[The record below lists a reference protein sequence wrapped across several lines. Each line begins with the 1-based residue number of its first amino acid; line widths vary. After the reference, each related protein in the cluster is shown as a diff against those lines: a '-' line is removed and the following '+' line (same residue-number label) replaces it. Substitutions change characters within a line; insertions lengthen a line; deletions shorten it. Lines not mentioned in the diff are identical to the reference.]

1 METINILTNVSKK
14 EIKEATDFAD
24 SQIIFPLSKH
34 LASRI
39 NFVIALVGSVSRGM
53 AVHDEKGHFD
63 LDYQIR
69 LRDRPLPDGDEIRS
83 LFLQEL
89 RSLGFPQTENSTTAL
104 TIRMKNRAFSF
115 DFVLIYEGK
124 KNDLILKR
132 TVNPNSPN
140 TNRYVWCPLPSRL
153 SDFYDYFD
161 SLPPK
166 DKESVR
172 KGVIA
177 SKKEEY
183 LKSSELRR
191 SGTEIFVQ
199 EVQKFYDRTH

>member
-1 METINILTNVSKK
+1 MKTINILTNVSKK
-14 EIKEATDFAD
+14 EIKEAMDFAD
-24 SQIIFPLSKH
+24 SQIILPLSKH
-34 LASRI
+34 LSSSI

-104 TIRMKNRAFSF
+104 TIRMKKRAFSF

-132 TVNPNSPN
+132 TINPNSPN

-153 SDFYDYFD
+153 SDFYGYFD
-161 SLPPK
+161 SLPLE

-183 LKSSELRR
+183 SKSSELRR